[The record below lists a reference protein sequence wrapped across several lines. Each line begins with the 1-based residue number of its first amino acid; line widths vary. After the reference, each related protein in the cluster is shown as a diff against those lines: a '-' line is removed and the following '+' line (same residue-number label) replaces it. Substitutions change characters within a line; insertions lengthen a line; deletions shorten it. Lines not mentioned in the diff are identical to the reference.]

1 MKKLN
6 RPTNLENPGVIE
18 HEKITRP
25 TNPEKNR
32 FCRTRKKIAFPT
44 DNKKCERG
52 RVKRGK
58 KRL

>member
-25 TNPEKNR
+25 TNLEK
-32 FCRTRKKIAFPT
+32 TDLVGHEKKSPSRLIT
-44 DNKKCERG
+44 KN
-52 RVKRGK
+52 VKEVG
-58 KRL
+58 